1 MLAGRL
7 PSQGNGLADP
17 RAEGIHKDT
26 DGPDQASDSGQD
38 FAHLPGRYL
47 APADFRVPA
56 FRLGHGPHAAAGRA
70 AAHSL
75 WGLCISRSRRRHR
88 RRFRGQHRPHRIR
101 LGNKRGALFAN
112 PQATAAQGAA
122 GRLRPPEPD
131 SYGRRPRVLHGS
143 GGAVRIPAPPTSD
156 RGRPSQ
162 PRTAFSHRRLR
173 PGTRI
178 LAAKAVLVAKVRPR
192 STSAFSTASATL
204 LPRPVR
210 SPSQI
215 RAVMHNAIRF

>member
-1 MLAGRL
+1 MAGSHPGDSPSKQSASAEPLA
-7 PSQGNGLADP
+7 Q
-17 RAEGIHKDT
+17 GIHQDT
-26 DGPDQASDSGQD
+26 DGPDQASDRGQN
-38 FAHLPGRYL
+38 FAHLSGRYL

-56 FRLGHGPHAAAGRA
+56 FRLGHGPHAVAGRA

-112 PQATAAQGAA
+112 LQATAAQGAA
-122 GRLRPPEPD
+122 GRLRPLEPD
-131 SYGRRPRVLHGS
+131 SYRRRPRILQGS
-143 GGAVRIPAPPTSD
+143 GGAVHVLTPPTSD
-156 RGRPSQ
+156 RGRTSQ

-178 LAAKAVLVAKVRPR
+178 LEASAVLAAKVRSR
-192 STSAFSTASATL
+192 RRRRWRKRGGSAGMGAKED
-204 LPRPVR
+204 P
-210 SPSQI
+210 
-215 RAVMHNAIRF
+215 